1 MIINEID
8 EYDNFEIIDTLES
21 LTTSIFTIKNTTKNT
36 QFQAKFSGSEREIKI
51 LQYGGYLNFAMSDE
65 F

>member
-1 MIINEID
+1 MKSE
-8 EYDNFEIIDTLES
+8 
-21 LTTSIFTIKNTTKNT
+21 FTVKNITKGTEFKVRFN
-36 QFQAKFSGSEREIKI
+36 GSEREIKI